1 MAKINPV
8 KVKQD
13 AEKEERAGRVD
24 KAILLYRQLVD
35 DNPRDWNTIKKIGD
49 LYVRLNKNKEA
60 SGEYAKVAEFY
71 SRDGFLLKAIAVWKQ
86 INKLDPSA
94 LDPYVNLA

>member
-1 MAKINPV
+1 VAKINPV

-60 SGEYAKVAEFY
+60 SAEYAKVA
-71 SRDGFLLKAIAVWKQ
+71 
-86 INKLDPSA
+86 
-94 LDPYVNLA
+94 

>member
-1 MAKINPV
+1 VAKINPV

-49 LYVRLNKNKEA
+49 L
-60 SGEYAKVAEFY
+60 
-71 SRDGFLLKAIAVWKQ
+71 
-86 INKLDPSA
+86 
-94 LDPYVNLA
+94 